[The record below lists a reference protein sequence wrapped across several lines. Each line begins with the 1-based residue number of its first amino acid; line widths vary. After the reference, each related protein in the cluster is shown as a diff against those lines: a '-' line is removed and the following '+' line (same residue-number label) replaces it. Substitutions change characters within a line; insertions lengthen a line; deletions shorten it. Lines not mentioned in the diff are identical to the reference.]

1 MTKGNILKIQE
12 VTDYQRVENAIDYIT
27 KNFKEEP
34 SLEETASAIN
44 LSQYHFQRLFSR
56 WVGVSPKKFFQYVKL
71 VYAKEELISKQLPL
85 LDVAYDLGFS
95 SASRLHDLF
104 VKVEGMTP
112 GQFKNRGH
120 GLKISYSFYETLFGA
135 MIIGSTNIGICHM
148 AFEDDK
154 EVAIQVLKKKF
165 PNAQF
170 IERRDEMQLNAQRVF
185 RPDWK
190 DLDEIKLHLFGTPFQ
205 LKVWEALLK
214 IPTGSLSTY
223 GAIAKEIETPKSSR
237 AVGTAIGNNPVA
249 YLIPCHR
256 VIRSNGHLGGYMWGL
271 NRKQALIAW
280 ESLRTEE
287 K

>member
-135 MIIGSTNIGICHM
+135 MIVGSTNIGICHM

-287 K
+287 

>member
-287 K
+287 

>member
-256 VIRSNGHLGGYMWGL
+256 VIRSNGRLGGYMWGL

-287 K
+287 

>member
-135 MIIGSTNIGICHM
+135 MIVGSTNIGICHM

-154 EVAIQVLKKKF
+154 ELAIQVLKKKF

-287 K
+287 

>member
-1 MTKGNILKIQE
+1 
-12 VTDYQRVENAIDYIT
+12 
-27 KNFKEEP
+27 
-34 SLEETASAIN
+34 
-44 LSQYHFQRLFSR
+44 
-56 WVGVSPKKFFQYVKL
+56 
-71 VYAKEELISKQLPL
+71 
-85 LDVAYDLGFS
+85 
-95 SASRLHDLF
+95 
-104 VKVEGMTP
+104 
-112 GQFKNRGH
+112 
-120 GLKISYSFYETLFGA
+120 
-135 MIIGSTNIGICHM
+135 M

-154 EVAIQVLKKKF
+154 KVAIQVLKKKF